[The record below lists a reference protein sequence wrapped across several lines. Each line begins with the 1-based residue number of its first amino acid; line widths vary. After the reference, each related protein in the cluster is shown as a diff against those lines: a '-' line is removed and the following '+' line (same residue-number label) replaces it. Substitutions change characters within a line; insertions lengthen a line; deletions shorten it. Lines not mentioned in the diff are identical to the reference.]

1 MNLESEDNIK
11 SISEAL
17 NDFLKSNGLD
27 DKIRKAKV
35 IALWKDIVG
44 PHIARN
50 TFNLHFN
57 NNTLI
62 VNVKSDALKNELIF
76 MKTQIIKNIHQTI
89 QEEFIEDIIFY

>member
-17 NDFLKSNGLD
+17 NAFLKDNGLD

-44 PHIARN
+44 PHIAKN
-50 TFNLHFN
+50 TYNLRFEAN
-57 NNTLI
+57 KLI
-62 VNVKSDALKNELIF
+62 VNVASDALKNELIF
-76 MKTQIIKNIHQTI
+76 MKNQIIKNIHQTI
-89 QEEFIEDIIFY
+89 KDEFIEDIIFY